1 MVDTRHLKC
10 RERKLVP
17 VRIRPAAEQI
27 NVSHVLSCGVF
38 EVVVQVPFRIL
49 FPERGI
55 QNGIR
60 YYVASPG

>member
-1 MVDTRHLKC
+1 
-10 RERKLVP
+10 
-17 VRIRPAAEQI
+17 
-27 NVSHVLSCGVF
+27 
-38 EVVVQVPFRIL
+38 VQVPFRIL